1 MFNYFRK
8 RCVVDYANKGK
19 AEGLSDVRV
28 FGAMNTIEDWK
39 NRGEYY
45 LQNADGERQR
55 GWYVNSANN
64 RHFLASALL

>member
-1 MFNYFRK
+1 
-8 RCVVDYANKGK
+8 
-19 AEGLSDVRV
+19 V